1 MITYLLLSLFAT
13 NTTGLVVRIKA
24 LMLSGKRLD
33 ENQNSSNDNYVKY
46 IMSSSENFD
55 VDILGCKIRPSKH

>member
-1 MITYLLLSLFAT
+1 MISYLLLSLFAT

-46 IMSSSENFD
+46 IMSNSENFD